1 MNNHEILI
9 IVLEI
14 MAVGVLVVL
23 NGFFVAAE
31 FALVKVRDTQL
42 EPLVA
47 KGQRRARMARRV
59 VNNLDGYLSACQL
72 GITLAS
78 LALGW
83 VGHPI
88 FEALF
93 TPIYDWKVNN
103 GEMLLATGSPWRDYI
118 AIGVGFS
125 VITVLH
131 IVVGE
136 QAPKWLAIQ
145 RPLPTSLWVA
155 YPLRWFHWIM
165 YPFIWILNNCALWL
179 LRSVGLDFSDEHG
192 PKHSEEELRM
202 MIGAAGD
209 GSAKDQFSRDL
220 VLNAFDLKN
229 RIARDVMRP
238 RREIEGFNTTC
249 TIEECLELAGD
260 TQHSRFPLC
269 EGGNLDET
277 FGVVHI
283 KDLYAQRRTAKTAE
297 DLKEFSRDLVY
308 VPETARLEGLLQIFL
323 KKKLHFGLVVN
334 EYGDTVGMVTLENI
348 LEELVGQIQDE
359 FDDHEKPYF
368 EKIDDV
374 TWSIEGTM
382 PLHELE
388 ELTGEKCDDMGVTTV
403 SGLITKRLGTFAKVG
418 DVLEL
423 GRYELRVEQT
433 YRRQVEQARLTKL
446 SEREPTEDEP
456 DE

>member
-1 MNNHEILI
+1 MDASEFLI
-9 IVLEI
+9 IILQI
-14 MAVGVLVVL
+14 LAVCVLVIF

-31 FALVKVRDTQL
+31 FALVKLRDTQL

-47 KGQRRARMARRV
+47 KGQRRARMTRLV
-59 VNNLDGYLSACQL
+59 MNNLDGYLSACQL

-93 TPIYDWKVNN
+93 TPIYDWKIIG
-103 GEMLLATGSPWRDYI
+103 GEALLSIDSPWRDYI
-118 AIGVGFS
+118 AIAVGFT

-155 YPLRWFHWIM
+155 YPLRWFFWIM
-165 YPFIWILNNCALWL
+165 YPFIWLLNNCALWL
-179 LRSVGLDFSDEHG
+179 LKSVGLEAGDEHG
-192 PKHSEEELRM
+192 HKHTEDELRM
-202 MIGAAGD
+202 MIGAGGD

-238 RREIEGFNTTC
+238 RREIVGFSTTASV
-249 TIEECLELAGD
+249 EQCLELAEE
-260 TQHSRFPLC
+260 TRHSRFPLC

-277 FGVVHI
+277 LGVVHI
-283 KDLYAQRRTAKTAE
+283 KDLYAQRRTAKKAAE
-297 DLKEFSRDLVY
+297 LKGFSRDLVY

-323 KKKLHFGLVVN
+323 DKKLHFALVVN
-334 EYGDTVGMVTLENI
+334 EYGDTVGMVALENI

-359 FDDHEKPYF
+359 FDDHEKPYY
-368 EKIDDV
+368 EEIDEV
-374 TWSIEGTM
+374 TWAIEGTM

-388 ELTGEKCDDMGVTTV
+388 EMTNEACDDIGVTTV

-418 DVLEL
+418 DMLEL

-433 YRRQVEQARLTKL
+433 YRRQVERARLTKL
-446 SEREPTEDEP
+446 CDRKPTDEELED
-456 DE
+456 

>member
-1 MNNHEILI
+1 MSNQEILFI
-9 IVLEI
+9 ILQI
-14 MAVGVLVVL
+14 LAVGVLVTL

-31 FALVKVRDTQL
+31 FALVKLRDTQL

-47 KGQRRARMARRV
+47 KGHRRARMARHV
-59 VNNLDGYLSACQL
+59 MGHLDGYLSACQL

-93 TPIYDWKVNN
+93 TPIFNWEINSN
-103 GEMLLATGSPWRDYI
+103 QMLLAEDNHWRGYI
-118 AIGVGFS
+118 SAAVGFT

-155 YPLRWFHWIM
+155 YPLRWFYWIM
-165 YPFIWILNNCALWL
+165 YPLIWALNNCALWL
-179 LRSVGLDFSDEHG
+179 LRCIGLDTADEHG
-192 PKHSEEELRM
+192 HKHSEEELRM

-209 GSAKDQFSRDL
+209 GSPKDEFSRNL

-238 RREIEGFNTTC
+238 RREIIGFNTTS
-249 TIEECLELAGD
+249 TIEECLELAEV
-260 TQHSRFPLC
+260 TRHSRFPLC
-269 EGGNLDET
+269 VGGHLDET
-277 FGVVHI
+277 LGVVHI

-297 DLKEFSRDLVY
+297 DLNEFSRDLIY

-323 KKKLHFGLVVN
+323 DKKLHFGLVVN

-368 EKIDDV
+368 NKIDDV
-374 TWSIEGTM
+374 TWSIEGAM
-382 PLHELE
+382 PLHEFE
-388 ELTGEKCDDMGVTTV
+388 EMTGEPCDDMGVTTV

-418 DVLEL
+418 DVLKL
-423 GRYELRVEQT
+423 GGYELRVEQT

-446 SEREPTEDEP
+446 SEREADDEKP
-456 DE
+456 KD

>member
-1 MNNHEILI
+1 MDWSELI
-9 IVLEI
+9 TIGLLV
-14 MAVGVLVVL
+14 MAVAFLVFL

-42 EPLVA
+42 QPLVSQ
-47 KGQRRARMARRV
+47 GQRRAKMARHLLA
-59 VNNLDGYLSACQL
+59 NLDAYLSACQL

-78 LALGW
+78 LALGY

-88 FEALF
+88 FDKLLA
-93 TPIYDWKVNN
+93 PIYDLTIHGNVLI
-103 GEMLLATGSPWRDYI
+103 EEGSSLRRTISY
-118 AIGVGFS
+118 AVGFG

-136 QAPKWLAIQ
+136 MAPKWIAIQ
-145 RPLPTSLWVA
+145 RSLSTSLWIA
-155 YPLRWFHWIM
+155 YPLRWFYWVM
-165 YPFIWILNNCALWL
+165 YPFIWLLNNCALWL
-179 LRSVGLDFSDEHG
+179 LRKVGLGEVDEHAHV
-192 PKHSEEELRM
+192 HSEEELRM
-202 MIGAAGD
+202 MIGAGGD
-209 GSAKDQFSRDL
+209 GSAKATFRRNL

-238 RREIEGFNTTC
+238 RREIIGFNTDSN
-249 TIEECLELAGD
+249 IEECLKLAKE
-260 TQHSRFPLC
+260 TRHSRFPLC
-269 EGGNLDET
+269 EEGSLDET
-277 FGVVHI
+277 LGVVHI
-283 KDLYAQRRTAKTAE
+283 KDLYAQRRTAKTAD
-297 DLKEFSRDLVY
+297 DLKEYSRDLVY

-323 KKKLHFGLVVN
+323 NKKLHFGLVVN

-368 EKIDDV
+368 EKIDEV

-388 ELTGEKCDDMGVTTV
+388 ELTDEPCDDMGVTTV

-433 YRRQVEQARLTKL
+433 YRRQVERARLTKL
-446 SEREPTEDEP
+446 SEREPTDEELED
-456 DE
+456 

>member
-1 MNNHEILI
+1 MDISEILI
-9 IVLEI
+9 IILQI
-14 MAVGVLVVL
+14 LAVGVLVIF

-47 KGQRRARMARRV
+47 KGQRRARMTRRIM
-59 VNNLDGYLSACQL
+59 NNLDGYLSACQL

-93 TPIYDWKVNN
+93 TPIYDWKIISGQV
-103 GEMLLATGSPWRDYI
+103 LLATDSPWRDYI
-118 AIGVGFS
+118 AIAVGFT

-155 YPLRWFHWIM
+155 YPLRWFFWIM
-165 YPFIWILNNCALWL
+165 YPFIWMLNNCALWL
-179 LRSVGLDFSDEHG
+179 LRSVGLETGDEHG
-192 PKHSEEELRM
+192 HKHTEEELRM

-238 RREIEGFNTTC
+238 RREIVGFNTTSS
-249 TIEECLELAGD
+249 IEECLGVSEV
-260 TQHSRFPLC
+260 TRHSRFPLC
-269 EGGNLDET
+269 EDGNLDET
-277 FGVVHI
+277 HGVVHI
-283 KDLYAQRRTAKTAE
+283 KDLYAQRRTAKRAS
-297 DLKEFSRDLVY
+297 DLSEFSRDLIY

-323 KKKLHFGLVVN
+323 DKKLHFALVVN

-359 FDDHEKPYF
+359 FDDHEKPYY
-368 EKIDDV
+368 EEIDEV

-388 ELTGEKCDDMGVTTV
+388 EMTDEPCDDIGVTTV

-433 YRRQVEQARLTKL
+433 YRRQVERARLTKL
-446 SEREPTEDEP
+446 SEREPTDQELDA
-456 DE
+456 